1 MKVSDRKGIATQTD
15 PESCCRSPKTKS
27 FEGTRICVAAG
38 PAIKN
43 RRRNESQ
50 KRISWREGFKAD
62 DASPAFHSSLLIFRV
77 LPNETQAQSQF
88 GTPTRNINRKPPL
101 RNFTLQAPHAVQVEV
116 ISAERVQVLAH
127 QRRCQ
132 AENVVIAVLALSTQL
147 IRCGGFSRPPPHY
160 AALRGN

>member
-1 MKVSDRKGIATQTD
+1 MKVSDRKGIANQTG

-50 KRISWREGFKAD
+50 KRISWREGFKGD

-88 GTPTRNINRKPPL
+88 GTPTRNIPELGISTENL
-101 RNFTLQAPHAVQVEV
+101 R
-116 ISAERVQVLAH
+116 
-127 QRRCQ
+127 
-132 AENVVIAVLALSTQL
+132 
-147 IRCGGFSRPPPHY
+147 
-160 AALRGN
+160 